1 MLDKRRAKITPSE
14 EFSSPSDVLKADELT
29 RSEKIDVLHRWEY
42 DARELDVATEEN
54 MPATN
59 PSDLLDQ
66 ILKALN
72 ELGAGSVNENTSFTK
87 H

>member
-1 MLDKRRAKITPSE
+1 MIDKKRAKTTPSE
-14 EFSSPSDVLKADELT
+14 EFTSPSDVLKADELT

-54 MPATN
+54 MPAPN

-66 ILKALN
+66 ILEALK
-72 ELGAGSVNENTSFTK
+72 ELGAESVNDSTSVTK